1 MLRKTYRVIYS
12 GCDFYMNSSFLITKL
27 NKLKSTSFV
36 RDSPVFIVF
45 DKLDK
50 IGRKTLNSVIA
61 LAIKAGRLDLVRYF
75 VVPGVL
81 LYNAVPKKRKE
92 KHY

>member
-1 MLRKTYRVIYS
+1 M
-12 GCDFYMNSSFLITKL
+12 C
-27 NKLKSTSFV
+27 
-36 RDSPVFIVF
+36 DSPVFIVF

-81 LYNAVPKKRKE
+81 LYNAVPKKAKKNIIEQTFLFWTSIKRNDIN
-92 KHY
+92 